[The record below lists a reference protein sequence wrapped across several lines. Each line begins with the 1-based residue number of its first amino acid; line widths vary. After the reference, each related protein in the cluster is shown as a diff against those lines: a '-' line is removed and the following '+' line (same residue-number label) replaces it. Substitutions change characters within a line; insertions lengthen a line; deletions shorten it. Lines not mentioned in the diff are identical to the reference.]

1 MVPPKYTFFQCIS
14 KVFDIIIKYPFAF
27 FLLALVIFT
36 VFIVIYNKKIK
47 SMAPKIIAILSWI
60 IVAIFMIVKYFK
72 AAVFLKDTLK
82 SKTFTAIY
90 FPNVITYICILL
102 VSAFIIIRSFIKKES
117 SMVIKVINTVSAGVI
132 GVNFILILREIIK
145 KNITIYDPVTIY
157 QNGNLQVLIQTSTII
172 FMLWIIA
179 LIINYLA
186 KIATKR
192 MDKLAENNN

>member
-36 VFIVIYNKKIK
+36 IFIVIYNKKLK

-60 IVAIFMIVKYFK
+60 IVAIFMIAKYFK

-102 VSAFIIIRSFIKKES
+102 VSAFIIIRSVVKKES

-172 FMLWIIA
+172 FMLWMIA

-192 MDKLAENNN
+192 MDKLAANNN